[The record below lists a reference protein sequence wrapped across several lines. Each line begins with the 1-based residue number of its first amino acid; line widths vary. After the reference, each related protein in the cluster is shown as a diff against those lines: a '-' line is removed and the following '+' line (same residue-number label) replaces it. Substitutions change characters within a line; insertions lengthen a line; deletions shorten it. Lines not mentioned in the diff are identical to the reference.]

1 MALVKVRR
9 DGNSVAVTIPAK
21 EARKAH
27 LEEGTYVNVE
37 IDEASGVV
45 RIEPVSIQPRVPA
58 EIISVGQ
65 DVLRR
70 NGKAV
75 GHSAGESRK
84 GANCIGARPAFRPLH
99 TPHRSRA
106 QVHRQ
111 ASRSPGSKSAG
122 SYNRALPPR
131 HFATDCRTQ

>member
-45 RIEPVSIQPRVPA
+45 RIEPVSIQPRVRA
-58 EIISVGQ
+58 EVISVGQ
-65 DVLRR
+65 EVLRR
-70 NGKAV
+70 KRGLYDRIAEHDR
-75 GHSAGESRK
+75 GSR
-84 GANCIGARPAFRPLH
+84 
-99 TPHRSRA
+99 
-106 QVHRQ
+106 
-111 ASRSPGSKSAG
+111 
-122 SYNRALPPR
+122 
-131 HFATDCRTQ
+131 